1 MILSFFL
8 IFEIINLNMQ
18 SLKQDL
24 ERAMG
29 TSKRSYSSILEAI
42 GVDIDTKEMS
52 EPMNVVFSSAV
63 NEVSQA
69 G

>member
-1 MILSFFL
+1 
-8 IFEIINLNMQ
+8 
-18 SLKQDL
+18 
-24 ERAMG
+24 MG